1 MIPRIAHFIWSGSEP
16 PAGFHEN
23 VDEFRLLH
31 PAWEIKVHTLWKGS
45 LIDSIRTRARILKD
59 IGGVSI
65 SGDVRFVR
73 SMDDLLQN
81 SSFASRADRSKR
93 ISGCVLGSIPNSKMI
108 NRLLDEISHRTL
120 NGDREAK
127 SYGTEALTQV
137 YRQFSDSDFKIYPEH
152 YFNLFRRS
160 LTALRFLQKNTKER
174 MTAIEA
180 MWNRIPSYD
189 ELYAVHLLDIE
200 QDVKV
205 AKPSP
210 PAKPHEHYHHD
221 DEEPDLTQKAINL
234 GGAISRTAN
243 AFIRG
248 ETTFVS
254 LAERE
259 RRLGIC
265 RGDKEGV
272 RCQFFNGKSCKKC
285 GCRMKI
291 KSFLAKEKCPIG
303 KW

>member
-16 PAGFHEN
+16 PIEFHEN
-23 VDEFRLLH
+23 VDEFRRLH
-31 PAWEIKVHTLWKGS
+31 PAWEIKVHTSRKGG

-59 IGGVSI
+59 TGGVSI

-73 SMDDLLQN
+73 SMDDLLN
-81 SSFASRADRSKR
+81 NGSFASRADRSKR

-120 NGDREAK
+120 SGYREARN
-127 SYGTEALTQV
+127 YGTESLTQV
-137 YRQFSDSDFKIYPEH
+137 YRRFSDPDFRIYPEH
-152 YFNLFRRS
+152 YFNLFRRKT
-160 LTALRFLQKNTKER
+160 TALRFLQKNTKER
-174 MTAIEA
+174 MTTIEA

-189 ELYAVHLLDIE
+189 ELYAVHLLETEHDLKT
-200 QDVKV
+200 VKP
-205 AKPSP
+205 KTPID
-210 PAKPHEHYHHD
+210 PHEHHHD
-221 DEEPDLTQKAINL
+221 EEKEPDLTQKAINL

-248 ETTFVS
+248 ETAFVT

-272 RCQFFNGKSCKKC
+272 RCPFFNGKSCKKC